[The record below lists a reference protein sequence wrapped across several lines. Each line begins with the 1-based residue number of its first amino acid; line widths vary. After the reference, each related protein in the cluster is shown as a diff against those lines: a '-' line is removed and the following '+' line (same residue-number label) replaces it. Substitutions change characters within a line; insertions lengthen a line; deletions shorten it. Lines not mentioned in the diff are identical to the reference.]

1 MYNFVLYIENMMG
14 RRLAIN
20 REDLIDREGM
30 SQEELNAIV
39 EGFFQCLDDCITPEI
54 QNCLNEA
61 GCPDASDNWD
71 GCDWT
76 TAGGC
81 HDKDCDCACDKLLP
95 AQWLSCDCSVE
106 GDCQVLG

>member
-1 MYNFVLYIENMMG
+1 MMG

-61 GCPDASDNWD
+61 GCPDDTDNWD
-71 GCDWT
+71 GCDWNKQNE
-76 TAGGC
+76 C
-81 HDKDCDCACDKLLP
+81 SNMVDKDCTCACDKLLP
-95 AQWLSCDCSVE
+95 AEWLPCDCSIE
-106 GDCQVLG
+106 GDCPVLG